1 MKTNVNLWNTNNL
14 PTTININ
21 GYTVNLERKERE
33 QSETRTKGLQTLY
46 FGTIICENGE
56 TIAIEGKPLTWIKK
70 RVCDDSV
77 RCYTRNTD
85 GLKVRKIQSAEE
97 IDSSVNTYRAKC
109 ERILEDLRKI
119 TANGYTDGAILPE
132 WWHKMVSAAN
142 IAICEA
148 TAVYR
153 CQLEDYNREQQ
164 EKAIAHAEQVKAR
177 QAKKSATDADWL
189 AFLAWKES
197 QTTNNE
203 Q

>member
-1 MKTNVNLWNTNNL
+1 MKTNVNLWNTTNL
-14 PTTININ
+14 PATITVN

-33 QSETRTKGLQTLY
+33 ISETRTKGLQTLY
-46 FGTIICENGE
+46 FGTIADSDGNV
-56 TIAIEGKPLTWIKK
+56 TPVEGKPLTWIKK
-70 RVCDDSV
+70 RVGDDSV

-85 GLKVRKIQSAEE
+85 GLRVRKIQSAEE
-97 IDSSVNTYRAKC
+97 IDSSVANYRTKC

-132 WWHKMVSAAN
+132 WWHTMVSAAN

-164 EKAIAHAEQVKAR
+164 EKAIAHAEQVRAR
-177 QAKKSATDADWL
+177 EAKKTATDADWL

-197 QTTNNE
+197 QSAQE
-203 Q
+203 